1 MNNEEKETDF
11 QLATYFP
18 YRVRL
23 YYRDVSQT
31 VKDVYTMGFNLSVSE
46 WRTMSVLND
55 YMPLSSKEIVARSSM
70 DKVNVSRAISSLQKR
85 KYLERHI
92 DPADRRRVRLH
103 LTRQGKKVMRDL
115 IPLVKEVEQN
125 LLKGLSPEE
134 QETLLALM
142 QKVRTNAQAIHT
154 PSGNR
159 PATEKSKKN

>member
-31 VKDVYTMGFNLSVSE
+31 IKDVYTMGFNLSVSE

-92 DPADRRRVRLH
+92 DPADRRR
-103 LTRQGKKVMRDL
+103 KKVMRDL